1 MTKRGQGGKIALVQA
16 AGAIPE
22 SVQSRVLGAIVAVL
36 GGSAAN
42 VWRTRME
49 SFAQDQLPADNVLPA
64 DEQAKNVTSSS
75 IDLVHTF
82 HVRHTA
88 AAINEVDKV
97 VDARYVRAQ
106 QLILA
111 DPYLGGLVRMTRYK
125 GRKWEFEKG
134 EVDTVALVVTY
145 EVEFSTS
152 RSDPSLPGI

>member
-1 MTKRGQGGKIALVQA
+1 MKKRGKGGSIARVQA
-16 AGAIPE
+16 AGTAP
-22 SVQSRVLGAIVAVL
+22 SLQSQVLEAVVAVL

-42 VWRTRME
+42 VYRTRME
-49 SFAQDQLPADNVLPA
+49 SFAPAQLPADNVLPA
-64 DEQAKNVTSSS
+64 DELAKNVTSGS

-88 AAINEVDKV
+88 AAVNEVDKV

-111 DPYLGGLVRMTRYK
+111 DPLLGGLVRFTRYK